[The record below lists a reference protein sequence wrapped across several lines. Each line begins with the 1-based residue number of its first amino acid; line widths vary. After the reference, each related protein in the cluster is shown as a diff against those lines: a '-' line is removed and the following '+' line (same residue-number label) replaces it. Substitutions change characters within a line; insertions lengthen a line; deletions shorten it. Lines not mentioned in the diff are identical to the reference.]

1 LVTLAIFGGRR
12 QRELAQRVDLAK
24 FPARHA
30 GTRSGQKIS
39 NRSGDKFGVR
49 LIIINSDEAHK
60 AACARSAASIDE

>member
-1 LVTLAIFGGRR
+1 VVEDNASLRNVLILRSS
-12 QRELAQRVDLAK
+12 L
-24 FPARHA
+24 P

-39 NRSGDKFGVR
+39 NRSGDKFSVR

>member
-1 LVTLAIFGGRR
+1 LRNVLILRSS
-12 QRELAQRVDLAK
+12 L
-24 FPARHA
+24 P